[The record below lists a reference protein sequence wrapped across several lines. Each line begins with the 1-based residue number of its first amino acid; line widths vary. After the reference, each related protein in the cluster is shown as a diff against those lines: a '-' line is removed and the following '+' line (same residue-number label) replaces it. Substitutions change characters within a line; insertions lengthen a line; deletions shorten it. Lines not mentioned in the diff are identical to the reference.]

1 MNKILYFIFISTI
14 ATIST
19 TYAVAVP
26 SVDATTTATT
36 SVSVATDTIA
46 HDDKDKIDKD
56 KQLAEDKAINKEVDD
71 NYSEIVNLKDCP
83 ALAKRIQS
91 RVDKIAI
98 NTEKESKNIDNLV
111 ASLTSIASD
120 TASNTMI
127 NLHIENIQD
136 KFGIVSTTSDK
147 YIKELKSI
155 DINKC
160 KSISKSIKAQV
171 QNTKVAYKTL
181 LVADND
187 LKKYIKIDVKQTLI
201 DLKQVTLFSSSS
213 MSATSNMSTT
223 TNSMSTTSTISI
235 ASTTSVTD
243 DSKSLWGIV
252 KGLFK

>member
-1 MNKILYFIFISTI
+1 M
-14 ATIST
+14 
-19 TYAVAVP
+19 AVP

-46 HDDKDKIDKD
+46 HEDKDKIDKD

-187 LKKYIKIDVKQTLI
+187 LKKYIKVDVKQTLI

-223 TNSMSTTSTISI
+223 TNGMSTTSTISI